1 MYMWNWY
8 KKWACPSSWE
18 SDSTARNM
26 DSMVSHRDGPILM
39 HDFVIMGDSIT
50 KSFRCFNES

>member
-8 KKWACPSSWE
+8 KKWVCLSFWSLILLLGIWILF
-18 SDSTARNM
+18 
-26 DSMVSHRDGPILM
+26 VVYRDGFRFMYDI
-39 HDFVIMGDSIT
+39 VIMGDSII